1 VSGPGDA
8 RPAELVLASR
18 SPQRRAILELLGV
31 PFVVRPADVV
41 ERTTG
46 DPRDV
51 AVENALRK
59 AQAVAGAGAGAGPEP
74 GSRVLGVDTI
84 VVLGGAIYGKPP
96 DAEAARTTLRAL
108 SGATHTVISG
118 LALLGAGPGP
128 RSAAAVTGVRF
139 RRLDEATIDWYLA
152 SGEWRERA
160 GGYAI
165 QGRGAALVE
174 AIDGDYT
181 NVVGLPLAALL
192 RLWPDL
198 LAPPA

>member
-1 VSGPGDA
+1 VSRPGDA

-18 SPQRRAILELLGV
+18 SPQRRAILELLEV

-51 AVENALRK
+51 ALENALRK
-59 AQAVAGAGAGAGPEP
+59 AQAVAGAGPEP

-128 RSAAAVTGVRF
+128 RTAAAVTGVRF

-152 SGEWRERA
+152 GGEWRERA

-192 RLWPDL
+192 GLWPDL
-198 LAPPA
+198 LVPPA